1 MTLQSC
7 DMLYLVTQ
15 SATLCGMW
23 PWDSITHRKR
33 TTLLFGS
40 LYPKVVV
47 TMRLVYLRLTWPVP
61 LCLHKLCKVV
71 YKGLR
76 DGLTFFPFSALL
88 RIPSIL
94 SELIVCI
101 VWAFCQSVQ
110 VRRVVVSHSLER
122 CAVTMSGT
130 IFVAVIVVIV
140 YVSWIVCLKS
150 GPWAAAA
157 LHDHVTLKGTTFLTW
172 GTSRYLIVD

>member
-7 DMLYLVTQ
+7 DMLYLVTR

-23 PWDSITHRKR
+23 PWDPITYKER

-47 TMRLVYLRLTWPVP
+47 TVRLVYLRLAWPVP
-61 LCLHKLCKVV
+61 LCLHNPCKVV
-71 YKGLR
+71 YKGLQ
-76 DGLTFFPFSALL
+76 DGLTFSPFSALS

-101 VWAFCQSVQ
+101 VWAFCQSVR

-122 CAVTMSGT
+122 CAVSTSGA
-130 IFVAVIVVIV
+130 IFIAVIIVIV
-140 YVSWIVCLKS
+140 YVSWIACLK
-150 GPWAAAA
+150 GGLWAAAA
-157 LHDHVTLKGTTFLTW
+157 SHDYVTLRGTTFSTW